1 MRTFAAGIILV
12 AFVYAGCS
20 GSTGNE
26 TSNKARSEPAA
37 PTVTKQYA
45 ELIKVIEPFFQPMGK
60 PGKYDWLATFQ
71 ESGQTFAE
79 YLAADPKLPDAVRR
93 TLYIQP
99 IGSFSVN
106 EKKVVEATADYL
118 KAFYQLPV
126 KMLPPR
132 QLPSNITKSNFR
144 MRGYPSK
151 RQIRTGF
158 ILDELL
164 KPKLPKDAAALI
176 AFTNEDLYMSDT
188 MNFVFGQA
196 SLDDRVA
203 VWSFDRLEKNA
214 SPNVFLTR
222 TLKIAAHE
230 TGHMFSMRHCTKYS
244 CVMSGTNN
252 LTETDSRPIDAG
264 PECAAKIIYLSKT
277 DPKKRYS
284 DLAKFAKKYGLVKDE
299 KGFREKLSAVKAI
312 DITS

>member
-1 MRTFAAGIILV
+1 MKRSAATIILLAV
-12 AFVYAGCS
+12 IIAGCG
-20 GSTGNE
+20 GSSVKNV
-26 TSNKARSEPAA
+26 SNNTVSEPTA
-37 PTVTKQYA
+37 PKVTKKYV
-45 ELIKVIEPFFQPMGK
+45 ELIKAIEPFFKPMGK

-79 YLAADPKLPDAVRR
+79 YLAADPNIPDQVRR

-99 IGSFSVN
+99 IGNFSTS
-106 EKKVVEATADYL
+106 EKKVIDAAADYL
-118 KAFYQLPV
+118 KAFYQLPL
-126 KMLPPR
+126 KMLPTK
-132 QLPSNITKSNFR
+132 QFPSKIDKTNFR

-158 ILDELL
+158 ILDKIL

-176 AFTNEDLYMSDT
+176 AFTNEDLYPSDT

-196 SLDDRVA
+196 SLADRVG
-203 VWSFDRLEKNA
+203 VWSLLRLEKGTT
-214 SPNVFLTR
+214 PLIFLHR

-252 LTETDSRPIDAG
+252 LVETDSRPIDAG
-264 PECAAKIIYLSKT
+264 PECTAKVIYLSKV

-284 DLAKFAKKYGLVKDE
+284 DLANFATQNKLTKEANDFRQKY
-299 KGFREKLSAVKAI
+299 RAI
-312 DITS
+312 ESIP